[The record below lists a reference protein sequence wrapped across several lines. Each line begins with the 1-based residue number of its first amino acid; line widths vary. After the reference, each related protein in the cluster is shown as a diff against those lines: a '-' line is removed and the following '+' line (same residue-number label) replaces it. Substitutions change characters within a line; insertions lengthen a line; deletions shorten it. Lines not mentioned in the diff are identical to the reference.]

1 MKKIEPNKMK
11 KLTIVESL
19 FLFVRGF
26 ILVTA
31 LSVISSILDNSDIW
45 ETVKRVD
52 IIYTILFVLFL
63 CVVLGFQYY
72 MSKNMN

>member
-1 MKKIEPNKMK
+1 MKKVEPNKMK
-11 KLTIVESL
+11 KLTVVESL

-31 LSVISSILDNSDIW
+31 LSVVSSILDNSDIW
-45 ETVKRVD
+45 EAVKRVD
-52 IIYTILFVLFL
+52 IIYTILFILFL
-63 CVVLGFQYY
+63 CVVLVFQYY